1 MACLRFAHFAQQ
13 SLARRGA
20 PAASVGQSVAH
31 RIRPEVRE
39 LGYGPVMSQ
48 RKSSA
53 VLVAIALFK
62 LVKAITLIA
71 VGIGAL
77 SLSHNDDAITS
88 IRHVVRDL
96 GLDPNH
102 RLVDMALAKISGLDR
117 SRLEGLSVG
126 TFIYAAVF
134 LVEGTGLILRKRWA
148 EYLTV
153 IVTASFIPFEI
164 YEMAHKPSAL
174 KVVGIVV
181 NVGIVI
187 YLIVRLWRERRS

>member
-1 MACLRFAHFAQQ
+1 
-13 SLARRGA
+13 
-20 PAASVGQSVAH
+20 
-31 RIRPEVRE
+31 
-39 LGYGPVMSQ
+39 MSQ